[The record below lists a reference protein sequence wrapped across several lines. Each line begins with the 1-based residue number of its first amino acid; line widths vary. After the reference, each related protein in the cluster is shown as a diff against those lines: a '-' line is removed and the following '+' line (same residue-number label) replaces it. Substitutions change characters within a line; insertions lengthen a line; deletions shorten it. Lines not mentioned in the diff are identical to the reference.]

1 MNKHLGAAFCCALWL
16 AGAGRAAA
24 QPQPSA
30 GLQLLDR
37 LITEQIVDGAATSLP
52 VHTLATPPETCE
64 ATPPQCDTAQSA
76 ELIQQLDE
84 ALRQNALLAQRIE
97 QLQAQ
102 PASHAD
108 GAAVGTAAVD
118 TAAVGTAAAELATLR
133 AQVASLADSERAH
146 QQKSA
151 ALAAERDRAAAE
163 LAALKGRLAD
173 PQAEAT
179 PKAATAGPAFVMGK
193 GASQDVKASY
203 AVGAWYGDSVPQE
216 TEKFRSVG
224 MKLDVRAFTQG
235 FHDKIH
241 NRLQLAQDA
250 IAAELA
256 RIDQS
261 LGKAML
267 SKNQKESAGLLEKA
281 AKEKGAVKTSE
292 GAVYRVIDPG
302 KPPTAHARSQVL
314 FELTEALGTGEVL
327 ADAEK
332 ASSAVGDLPP
342 LFQAIVKKLGVGG
355 SARVHIPGDQVYGQ
369 DGVPGVVPPGAV
381 VVMTIKVLDIK
392 SP

>member
-24 QPQPSA
+24 QPQPSP

-37 LITEQIVDGAATSLP
+37 LITEQLVDGAATGLP
-52 VHTLATPPETCE
+52 VHPFATPPGTCE
-64 ATPPQCDTAQSA
+64 AMPPPCDTAQSA
-76 ELIQQLDE
+76 ELAQQLDE
-84 ALRQNALLAQRIE
+84 ALRHNALLTQRIE

-102 PASHAD
+102 SGSQA
-108 GAAVGTAAVD
+108 D
-118 TAAVGTAAAELATLR
+118 TAAADAAAAGAAAAELATLR

-151 ALAAERDRAAAE
+151 ALAAERDQAAAE

-173 PQAEAT
+173 PQAAAAPRAT
-179 PKAATAGPAFVMGK
+179 TAGPAFVIGK

-224 MKLDVRAFTQG
+224 MKLDVRAFAQG
-235 FHDKIH
+235 FQDKIH
-241 NRLQLAQDA
+241 SRLQLPQDV

-256 RIDQS
+256 RIDQT
-261 LGKAML
+261 LDKAML
-267 SKNQKESAGLLEKA
+267 SKNQKESISLLEKA

-292 GAVYRVIDPG
+292 GAVYLVIDPG
-302 KPPTAHARSQVL
+302 KPPMAHAQSQVL

-342 LFQAIVKKLGVGG
+342 LFQAVVKKLGVGG
-355 SARVHIPGDQVYGQ
+355 SARIHIPGDQVYGEA
-369 DGVPGVVPPGAV
+369 GIPGVVPPGAV
-381 VVMTIKVLDIK
+381 VVMTIKVLDIT

>member
-108 GAAVGTAAVD
+108 GAAVD
-118 TAAVGTAAAELATLR
+118 TAAAELATLR

-224 MKLDVRAFTQG
+224 MELDVRAFTQG